1 MLSAAVMHQ
10 RANGV
15 SITDLE
21 TRWSV
26 SGLAGIEENWR
37 DTMLWLVSGINN
49 LFEIR
54 AFYHHLRDH
63 CEADVDQ
70 IKDVKRYMR
79 DIRYQGY
86 ELLERIKHCS
96 PLGGIL
102 RGLQTL
108 YADRDGQTA
117 GIGTVRRL
125 ESAGIESMR
134 QVASMSVSDLV
145 QIGVQRRYALQIRRY
160 VERRLR

>member
-1 MLSAAVMHQ
+1 
-10 RANGV
+10 
-15 SITDLE
+15 
-21 TRWSV
+21 
-26 SGLAGIEENWR
+26 
-37 DTMLWLVSGINN
+37 MLWLISGLNN

-54 AFYHHLRDH
+54 ALYHHLREH

-70 IKDVKRYMR
+70 IKDVKRYLR
-79 DIRYQGY
+79 GIRYQGY
-86 ELLERIKHCS
+86 ELMERIRHCS
-96 PLGGIL
+96 PLGGFL
-102 RGLQTL
+102 RGLQTM

-117 GIGTVRRL
+117 GIGTIRKL

-134 QVASMSVSDLV
+134 QVASLSVGDLV

>member
-1 MLSAAVMHQ
+1 MF
-10 RANGV
+10 GW
-15 SITDLE
+15 ITQHVRSQIFWKSLG
-21 TRWSV
+21 WK
-26 SGLAGIEENWR
+26 LIECHFFG
-37 DTMLWLVSGINN
+37 MIG
-49 LFEIR
+49 
-54 AFYHHLRDH
+54 A
-63 CEADVDQ
+63 
-70 IKDVKRYMR
+70 KRSC
-79 DIRYQGY
+79 Y

-96 PLGGIL
+96 PLGGLL

-117 GIGTVRRL
+117 GIGTIRRL